1 MEKKFKHYLVEFDS
15 PKIYCDMDG
24 VLADFVKGVA
34 DMIGG
39 KFNDKRWPELPLD
52 FFHRLEPMPDAK
64 KLWGFIGKY
73 DPFILTAA
81 PSSKRGE
88 ISLQAAEDKI
98 KWMKRWFGVSS
109 NQMYPVMRKDK
120 SKFAMDGRDG
130 RPNLLIDDHLGN
142 IQEFR
147 NARGIGVH
155 HISASNTIKQLKEIG
170 YK

>member
-24 VLADFVKGVA
+24 VLADFEKGVA

-73 DPFILTAA
+73 DPFILTAI
-81 PSSKRGE
+81 PRSSRGS
-88 ISLQAAEDKI
+88 ISARATEDKTRF
-98 KWMKRWFGVSS
+98 MKRWFGVGKDK
-109 NQMYPVMRKDK
+109 MYPVQRVNKAN
-120 SKFAMDGRDG
+120 FAMDGRDS
-130 RPNLLIDDHLGN
+130 RPNLLIDDHIKN
-142 IQEFR
+142 IQAFQK
-147 NARGIGVH
+147 AGGIGVRH
-155 HISASNTIKQLKEIG
+155 TSASDTIKQLKEIG